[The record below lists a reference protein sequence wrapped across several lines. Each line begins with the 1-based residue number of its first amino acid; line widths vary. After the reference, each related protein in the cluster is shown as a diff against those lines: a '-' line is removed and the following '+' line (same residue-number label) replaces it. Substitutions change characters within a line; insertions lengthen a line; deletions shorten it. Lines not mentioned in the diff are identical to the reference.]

1 MPPALLCGPER
12 QDCSTFLQED
22 GENADAGG
30 ARVVVKDHQGDYNI
44 IKGII
49 KDVWRLAGS

>member
-1 MPPALLCGPER
+1 MAQRGKTAARFCRRMGR
-12 QDCSTFLQED
+12 MQTR
-22 GENADAGG
+22 GG
-30 ARVVVKDHQGDYNI
+30 GRAVVKDHQGDYNI